1 MPAPSAPSKRQD
13 LPDVRLAAAALSVF
27 LTALGISL
35 SWNHWATDALAH
47 SPFWIALI
55 ITGGLLLAL
64 MTNFEIAVRGER
76 FDLTFT
82 EVPTAFALVFFSPWL
97 MAVVW
102 VSGTFVNLARYG
114 SAWYKLLFNA
124 ALTLFR
130 VGLSVQ
136 LLRSLSSETSGM
148 VWLFTLATSI
158 AVAETVST
166 SILTVFVRW
175 AAGRRTPFA
184 EILIASGQSVI
195 GASIGTLG
203 VMTAQQHPALLV
215 LPAVVMAVIGLAS
228 RQHVADRQTYQDLL
242 EVHGFLKTLSGRDPG
257 DVAKQGLEE
266 LRRISNSR
274 WAVLIDSSGVLVEG
288 AGEVPHDIRNQLQ
301 QMSEGTIGSGN
312 LLRASVSAGRSI
324 VSCPASEASQRRA
337 RRIVS
342 GSADLLANAIDRAN
356 LQIQLDFDATHDPL
370 TGMLARS
377 GLLRHADRHLQ
388 EHNGE
393 GSMLVLDL
401 ARFAEVNNTLGF
413 KAGDL
418 LLREAGRRL
427 SSALGPDA
435 ILARLDGDS
444 FALFIPTSDR
454 GVALDVANRV
464 RDALQ
469 GSVALDG
476 LELTLIVRIGLA
488 IGPTHGTTTEQLLR
502 AADVASELANESQA
516 PVVVYRAEADLH
528 SESKLELLHR
538 MRRALDAEAFEVW
551 FQPKTDTISGLVVGA
566 EALCRWNDDDRWI
579 PPDEFIPAAEAAGMM
594 NDLTDL
600 VLQQSLAA
608 AATWRDAGYQIGVA
622 VNLSPSSLED
632 SRLPSRIASQL
643 GRFNIDPPSL
653 TIEITESV
661 LMGEGNT
668 AAEGLDRLRALGI
681 RLSVD
686 DFGTGY
692 SSLRYLKDLD
702 VDELK
707 VDQSFVYDLA
717 VSDRSETIA
726 RAVVG
731 LGHSLGLR
739 VVAEG
744 VETEEARDLLRE
756 MGCDVLQGYLIGRPM
771 PLDSFNVWVERY
783 MMSITGGKKEKGRSL
798 S

>member
-1 MPAPSAPSKRQD
+1 MPSPTASSERQGQ
-13 LPDVRLAAAALSVF
+13 PVVRLAAAAFSVP

-35 SWNHWATDALAH
+35 SWNHWAGDALAQ
-47 SPFWIALI
+47 SPFWVALVIAAGLIMALI
-55 ITGGLLLAL
+55 
-64 MTNFEIAVRGER
+64 TNFKIAVRGER

-82 EVPTAFALVFFSPWL
+82 EVPTAFALVFLSPWL
-97 MAVVW
+97 MAIVW
-102 VSGTFVNLARYG
+102 LGGTFVNLARYG

-136 LLRSLSSETSGM
+136 LLRSLSSDTSGVM
-148 VWLFTLATSI
+148 WLFTLAFSI
-158 AVAETVST
+158 AFAETVST
-166 SILTVFVRW
+166 SVLTVFVRW
-175 AAGRRTPFA
+175 AAGRRTPFT
-184 EILIASGQSVI
+184 EITFASGQSVV
-195 GASIGTLG
+195 GAAIGTLG

-215 LPAVVMAVIGLAS
+215 LPGLVMAVIGLAS

-242 EVHGFLKTLSGRDPG
+242 EVHGFLKTLSGRDPD

-274 WAVLIDSSGVLVEG
+274 WAVLTDSSGDPVQSAG
-288 AGEVPHDIRNQLQ
+288 AVPPDIRAQLDPI
-301 QMSEGTIGSGN
+301 SEGTIGSGN
-312 LLRASVSAGRSI
+312 LLYASVSAGRSI
-324 VSCPASEASQRRA
+324 VFCPASEDSEQRA

-342 GSADLLANAIDRAN
+342 AAADLLANAIDRAD
-356 LQIQLDFDATHDPL
+356 LQIQMDFDATHDPL
-370 TGMLARS
+370 TGLLARS
-377 GLLRHADRHLQ
+377 GFLRHADRHLQ
-388 EHNGE
+388 EYEGE
-393 GSMLVLDL
+393 GSVLVLDL
-401 ARFAEVNNTLGF
+401 ARFADVNNTLGF

-418 LLREAGRRL
+418 LLREASSRL
-427 SSALGPDA
+427 SSALGADA

-454 GVALDVANRV
+454 RFALDVASRV
-464 RDALQ
+464 RNALH
-469 GSVALDG
+469 GSVDLDG

-502 AADVASELANESQA
+502 AADVASELASESQA

-538 MRRALDAEAFEVW
+538 MRRALDAEEFQVW

-566 EALCRWNDDDRWI
+566 EALLRWNDDDRWI

-594 NDLTDL
+594 NDLTDF
-600 VLQQSLAA
+600 VLRRSLAA
-608 AATWRDAGYQIGVA
+608 AASWRAAGHQIGVA

-632 SRLPSRIASQL
+632 AQLPSRIASQL
-643 GRFNIDPPSL
+643 RQFSVAPPSL

-661 LMGEGNT
+661 VMGRGDT
-668 AAEGLDRLRALGI
+668 AAEGLERLRSLGV

-692 SSLRYLKDLD
+692 SSLRYLKDLN

-707 VDQSFVYDLA
+707 LDRSFVQDLA

-731 LGHSLGLR
+731 LGHSLGLQ

-744 VETEEARDLLRE
+744 VETDEARDLLRH
-756 MGCDVLQGYLIGRPM
+756 MGCDILQGYLIGRPM
-771 PLDSFNVWVERY
+771 PLENFDKWVKRY
-783 MMSITGGKKEKGRSL
+783 LVSITSKQKEKGRSL